1 MLQLIG
7 EFNVTNRSHRILQ
20 LVTQL
25 ITILIISF
33 DFETDSIIAMSKTI
47 VVIEATNLGITLV
60 DLNGLN
66 LQDELL
72 VTEDDMNIFHLLALR
87 DRKFLP
93 LKVSTSQRRNQT
105 SAEKSCKGIDIS
117 ANESRH
123 HIPMVR
129 KFNSLVSSIQNGG
142 GDAPKIFESALCHC
156 ARSLKVQSLQLIS
169 DVLLHTIVVGLICL
183 LLALIDL
190 VRHLARI
197 SAVREIHNLTHD
209 NSPFLF
215 NKKFLNLLSELKESY
230 KQYKYL

>member
-25 ITILIISF
+25 ITILIIGL
-33 DFETDSIIAMSKTI
+33 DFKADCIIAMSETV
-47 VVIEATNLGITLV
+47 VVIEATDLGITLV

-66 LQDELL
+66 LKDKLL

-87 DRKFLP
+87 NRKFLP
-93 LKVSTSQRRNQT
+93 LKVGTSQRRNQT
-105 SAEKSCKGIDIS
+105 STEKSREGIDIS

-129 KFNSLVSSIQNGG
+129 KFNSLVSGIQNGG
-142 GDAPKIFESALCHC
+142 GDASKIFESVLCHC

-183 LLALIDL
+183 LLALINL
-190 VRHLARI
+190 VRHIAGI

-209 NSPFLF
+209 NAPF
-215 NKKFLNLLSELKESY
+215 NKKFFNLLSELKESY